1 MADEGRP
8 SSYAKPRVTTFNI
21 RRVPTLI
28 NGELSDVQE
37 VPAPKPMRRPRAD
50 GERNRA
56 RLLAAAKCA
65 FAKDGAAVSL
75 EQIAREADVSIATL
89 YRHFP
94 TRDELISAV
103 YQEEVTLLIKAAD
116 QLMAGRKP
124 AAALREWLTLFVE
137 FLDTKHGMAEA
148 MDTLIGG
155 PETLYSRTPHRL
167 DVPIKAL
174 VAGGIATGV
183 FRDDIEPHD
192 LLRALA
198 GVAHVRPSENWKRSA
213 MRMVDLLINGMLVN
227 AAARPVQP
235 TYQE

>member
-1 MADEGRP
+1 M
-8 SSYAKPRVTTFNI
+8 
-21 RRVPTLI
+21 
-28 NGELSDVQE
+28 
-37 VPAPKPMRRPRAD
+37 
-50 GERNRA
+50 
-56 RLLAAAKCA
+56 
-65 FAKDGAAVSL
+65 
-75 EQIAREADVSIATL
+75 
-89 YRHFP
+89 
-94 TRDELISAV
+94 
-103 YQEEVTLLIKAAD
+103 LIKAAD

-198 GVAHVRPSENWKRSA
+198 GVAQIRPSENWKRSA
-213 MRMVDLLINGMLVN
+213 MRMVEPSDQWHAGECRR
-227 AAARPVQP
+227 AARSADLSRIKPGEMNSAIA
-235 TYQE
+235 THLI